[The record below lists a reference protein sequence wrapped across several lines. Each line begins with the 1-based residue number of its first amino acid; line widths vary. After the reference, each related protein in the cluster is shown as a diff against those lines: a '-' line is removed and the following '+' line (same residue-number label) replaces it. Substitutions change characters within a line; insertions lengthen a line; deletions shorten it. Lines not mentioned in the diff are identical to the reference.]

1 MQNERRHFLSISD
14 RKNFFLEGA
23 KDLESFD
30 DKSIVVFTDR
40 GVLTIKGNELHIKAI
55 NLEEEKLEVT
65 GNISSIA
72 YNDGKG
78 KSPRKGGESFLKKIL
93 K

>member
-1 MQNERRHFLSISD
+1 MQSVKRHFLSISD
-14 RKNFFLEGA
+14 RKNFFFEGA

-30 DKSIVVFTDR
+30 DKSIVVITDK
-40 GVLTIKGNELHIKAI
+40 GILTIKGSELHIKTI

-72 YNDGKG
+72 YNDSKG
-78 KSPRKGGESFLKKIL
+78 KSHGKSAESFLKKIL

>member
-1 MQNERRHFLSISD
+1 MQNEKRHFLSISD
-14 RKNFFLEGA
+14 RKNFFFEGA

-40 GVLTIKGNELHIKAI
+40 GILTIKGSELHIKTI
-55 NLEEEKLEVT
+55 NLEEERLEVN
-65 GNISSIA
+65 GNICAIS
-72 YNDGKG
+72 YNDSKG
-78 KSPRKGGESFLKKIL
+78 KNPKKGGESFLKKIL